1 MPINASS
8 GVPAANLYPI
18 PIDLTGTQ
26 NSLPEQEQTDAG
38 HVLNIN
44 NDVFVKDDI
53 VPDIVVP
60 DDHQAYD
67 SDVIGIYR
75 NLSEV
80 CPISLSDIIGIKIAI

>member
-1 MPINASS
+1 
-8 GVPAANLYPI
+8 VYPI

-26 NSLPEQEQTDAG
+26 NSLTEQEQTDAG

-53 VPDIVVP
+53 VPDVVMP

-67 SDVIGIYR
+67 SDVNTVG
-75 NLSEV
+75 N
-80 CPISLSDIIGIKIAI
+80 